1 MRFRSATQTRIG
13 VEGVELEE
21 DCGRIMI
28 NFSGWV
34 ENLINAKGPTE
45 NEKSGPMELDWQL
58 IFAHEMP
65 ERKRK

>member
-13 VEGVELEE
+13 VDSVELEE

-34 ENLINAKGPTE
+34 ENLINAKGPME
-45 NEKSGPMELDWQL
+45 NEKQWAD
-58 IFAHEMP
+58 
-65 ERKRK
+65 RTKN